1 MSLILSHALW
11 LPIEGAINSALAH
24 KPACQQYLAA
34 HVGKQIQVHI
44 QPKLTFEILVLTS
57 GVRLGRLAN
66 NPEDNQAYIQG
77 YKLDF
82 IRLLLAQDKPAYL
95 LNSRLHT
102 EGDHAF
108 LQALLEV
115 LAELE
120 LDWFAWLAPYTNS
133 SFAAYASQGLAS
145 MTRTFKQ
152 CQHSSSAFASSLCDF
167 LQQESTQLVSQQ
179 QVDEFCQQ
187 VNELTQRTQALSDKI
202 SALTA
207 STGTT

>member
-1 MSLILSHALW
+1 MSTLLAHALW
-11 LPIEGAINSALAH
+11 LPIEGAINSVLAH
-24 KPACQQYLAA
+24 KPACQQPLSA
-34 HVGKQIQVHI
+34 HIGKQIQVHI
-44 QPKLTFEILVLTS
+44 QPKLTFEILILTS
-57 GVRLGRLAN
+57 GVRLGRLAL

-77 YKLDF
+77 HKLDF

-133 SFAAYASQGLAS
+133 PFAAYASAS
-145 MTRTFKQ
+145 MTRAFKQ

-202 SALTA
+202 FALTA